1 LCVTSSIFKHLR
13 QIQDTLSI
21 HRLQIEVGV
30 KIVPHALQDRERT
43 WYLFMASH
51 PVKNIAEKICLSERS
66 TDV

>member
-1 LCVTSSIFKHLR
+1 
-13 QIQDTLSI
+13 
-21 HRLQIEVGV
+21 
-30 KIVPHALQDRERT
+30 VPHALQDRERT